1 MACFI
6 HLRDNVPS
14 WISDVNQLSVHIHNK
29 RAEFAAEAAKAA
41 AASPAPLRRRKSI
54 SSSLSTNRTQKSL
67 LEPPSTSHRLKRFLS
82 RESLRGD
89 ALKKRRPASPLSGDV
104 EAELEI
110 TVTPIGK
117 KSLKHIISYDGH
129 TQKVLETMVR
139 DIWTAKSSIRSSRIQ
154 SSIKTAF
161 GGRMKMQIPTQ
172 RNPMDMMPKFTDEK
186 RDGKAII
193 EADQAEESSCE
204 VTDLLEL
211 RMSLMKERH
220 RRYQIPP
227 PNLYTPQ
234 QQQQQQQQ
242 PTRPKHCP
250 YDFIEGQLDS
260 AQTLCETAAY
270 RFLRHG
276 NCLEE
281 LEDILRAYELI
292 LEASTTMAEKE
303 EKAAAEAVAAAAAE
317 EEEEQEQEL
326 EVDDNDTIDIEV
338 DDNEEAVG
346 PTTTIMRA
354 KDNDLDDSNGG
365 ILEVDDRSDT
375 SEVSIDIT
383 AFRMT
388 RYGQRTMHPFT
399 VNRVR

>member
-41 AASPAPLRRRKSI
+41 AASPSPLRRRKSV

-67 LEPPSTSHRLKRFLS
+67 LEPPSTGHRLKRLLS

-89 ALKKRRPASPLSGDV
+89 GLKRRRPASPQSGDLD
-104 EAELEI
+104 AESEI
-110 TVTPIGK
+110 TVAPVGK
-117 KSLKHIISYDGH
+117 KPPSHIISYDGH
-129 TQKVLETMVR
+129 TQKILEKMVR

-154 SSIKTAF
+154 SSIQTAF
-161 GGRMKMQIPTQ
+161 GGRMRMQIPAQ
-172 RNPMDMMPKFTDEK
+172 RRYMDTPIKCADEK
-186 RDGKAII
+186 GDGDATI
-193 EADQAEESSCE
+193 EADQADDDG
-204 VTDLLEL
+204 VAKDLLEL
-211 RMSLMKERH
+211 RMAMMKERH

-227 PNLYTPQ
+227 PNLYPQ
-234 QQQQQQQQ
+234 QRQQQ
-242 PTRPKHCP
+242 TRPKHCP
-250 YDFIEGQLDS
+250 YDFVEGQLDS
-260 AQTLCETAAY
+260 AQNLCETAAY

-281 LEDILRAYELI
+281 LEDILRAYEFI
-292 LEASTTMAEKE
+292 LEASTSMAEKE
-303 EKAAAEAVAAAAAE
+303 EKAAAEAAAAAAAE
-317 EEEEQEQEL
+317 EKKEEEQKQE
-326 EVDDNDTIDIEV
+326 EDDNDTIDIEV
-338 DDNEEAVG
+338 DDSEDAVDA
-346 PTTTIMRA
+346 PTTIVPTL
-354 KDNDLDDSNGG
+354 KTKENDFDDSTG

-399 VNRVR
+399 VNRVP